1 MRVRLTGRE
10 VEAIRVAAR
19 EAFGAGAVVRVFG
32 SRADDARRGGD
43 LDLHV
48 ETDPGGGTIEAEARF
63 RAAIGPALDDLG
75 VDIVFLERGGPLRPI
90 DEIASREG
98 LAL

>member
-1 MRVRLTGRE
+1 MRLTEEE
-10 VEAIRVAAR
+10 VGAIRAAAR

-48 ETDPGGGTIEAEARF
+48 ETGPGGGTIEAEARF
-63 RAAIGPALDDLG
+63 RDAIGPALDDLK
-75 VDIVFLERGGPLRPI
+75 VDIVFRERGGPLRPI
-90 DEIASREG
+90 DEIAYREG
-98 LAL
+98 IAL